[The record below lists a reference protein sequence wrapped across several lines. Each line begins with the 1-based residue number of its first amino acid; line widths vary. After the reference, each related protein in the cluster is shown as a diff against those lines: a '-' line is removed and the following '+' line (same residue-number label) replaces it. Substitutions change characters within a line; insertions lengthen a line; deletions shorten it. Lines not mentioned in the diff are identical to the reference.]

1 MSTTRLVAEL
11 GRSGWRFD
19 DLLPDRPAW
28 HTKAS
33 CRRAVPVLSSP
44 DDRRGAGRLNQVTRA
59 ACPVAG
65 PNARRPATT
74 GTTALGRHVCQ
85 GAHGGAGLVWQPER
99 RQGPV
104 ASFERRP
111 SQLGPVEPARLPRW

>member
-1 MSTTRLVAEL
+1 MSTPRLVAEL

-33 CRRAVPVLSSP
+33 CRPGAVLP
-44 DDRRGAGRLNQVTRA
+44 RRPARGGAEKLNQVTRA

-65 PNARRPATT
+65 RNARRPATT

-85 GAHGGAGLVWQPER
+85 GAHRGAGLVWQPER